1 MMGSFLRDLIIFS
14 IVSGIVFGV
23 LLVSVTNW
31 VLS

>member
-1 MMGSFLRDLIIFS
+1 MGSFLRDLIIFS

-23 LLVSVTNW
+23 LMASVTNW